1 MIDER
6 KKQGVKIGDRKESKT
21 VNELNNI
28 KELKNY
34 NFKSK
39 RNIKAL
45 KNKVTQERD
54 DEVHVKQVCGPS
66 RPPLLSFVDFYL
78 VYY

>member
-21 VNELNNI
+21 VNELDNI

-54 DEVHVKQVCGPS
+54 DDEVDDNEEPEYSSDQFGGKHSKKT
-66 RPPLLSFVDFYL
+66 YK
-78 VYY
+78 